1 MEKLLAL
8 LMLFV
13 AASTFAVTYPTPG
26 PSVPAGFVDDF
37 KTAMEDAKET
47 GRFVYAC
54 FSGSDWCGWCVRL
67 EKEVFSA
74 GSEKGEFAAK
84 LKDDYVFVFID
95 LPSKRDI
102 LLSPLAKEQND
113 ALAKEYKIQGF
124 PTALII
130 DPKSGKIVEKTG
142 YRNGGMEKYV
152 EYLKYV
158 RENADK
164 LAAIRAERESVL
176 MPLHRKMIEAFQ
188 NHHDKPDILLPELE
202 AIVKEMRSTTVRDE
216 LKGERDSMADRL
228 EGYLKSKKDAK

>member
-1 MEKLLAL
+1 MKKILSLIAL
-8 LMLFV
+8 V
-13 AASTFAVTYPTPG
+13 AASQLFAVTYPTPG
-26 PSVPAGFVDDF
+26 ASVPTGFVDDF

-47 GRFVYAC
+47 GRFVFAC

-74 GSEKGEFAAK
+74 GEEGSFAAA

-113 ALAKEYKIQGF
+113 KLVKEYKIQGF

-130 DPKSGKIVEKTG
+130 DPTTGKIVEKTG
-142 YRNGGMEKYV
+142 YRAGGKDKYI
-152 EYLKYV
+152 EHLKYV
-158 RENADK
+158 RVNADK
-164 LAAIRAERESVL
+164 LEAISANRETVL

-188 NHHDKPDILLPELE
+188 NHHDKRDILIPELT
-202 AIVKEMRSTTVRDE
+202 AIAAEMRAAEVMEE
-216 LKGERDSMADRL
+216 LKGERDSMASRL
-228 EGYLKSKKDAK
+228 EGYLEKQKNAQ

>member
-1 MEKLLAL
+1 MKKLIALAL
-8 LMLFV
+8 TF
-13 AASTFAVTYPTPG
+13 AASSVFAVTYPTPG
-26 PSVPAGFVDDF
+26 ASVPAGFVDDF

-47 GRFVYAC
+47 GRFVFAC

-74 GSEKGEFAAK
+74 GSEEGEFAKK

-102 LLSPLAKEQND
+102 LLSPLAKEQNEN
-113 ALAKEYKIQGF
+113 LVKEYKIQGF

-130 DPKSGKIVEKTG
+130 DPKTGKIVEKTG
-142 YRNGGMEKYV
+142 YRAGGMDKYI
-152 EYLKYV
+152 EFLKYV
-158 RENADK
+158 RVNADK
-164 LAAIRAERESVL
+164 LGSIRSDRETIL

-188 NHHDKPDILLPELE
+188 NHHDKPEILLPELE
-202 AIVKEMRSTTVRDE
+202 AVLKEMRATEVRDE

-228 EGYLKSKKDAK
+228 ENYLKSKKDAK